1 MPDGGG
7 GVLPGFPKARGKRE
21 GRIRPMLASR
31 DIKEEDQTAR
41 SFIDGVID
49 GPVCL
54 GDISLKLTVGTPV
67 ALWLAE
73 EGVRAIQKTEKDVI
87 CIKAGNRLVTDMMT
101 ARWRKGEK
109 CVIAETDFFTYT
121 FMALPGGNGWS
132 LAACDMLPTARADL
146 RAYLRIFGDFRHLSE
161 RGVLPDFYL
170 RDLTAE
176 EIKESGLREGAVLS
190 VSSAVMKEMGRIY
203 KHKKRENKMRAKMN
217 EWRER
222 GRSFSGK
229 PKPKPRKNALVIV
242 QGEKEGE
249 GWNRTNMSNPVH
261 ID

>member
-1 MPDGGG
+1 MSGTCALKEKDRM
-7 GVLPGFPKARGKRE
+7 AR
-21 GRIRPMLASR
+21 A
-31 DIKEEDQTAR
+31 
-41 SFIDGVID
+41 FIDGVIG
-49 GPVCL
+49 GPVCIGYMPQKWTAETL
-54 GDISLKLTVGTPV
+54 A

-73 EGVRAIQKTEKDVI
+73 DGAKAIKKAEKKVI
-87 CIKAGNRLVTDMMT
+87 CLKAGSDLAT
-101 ARWRKGEK
+101 AIADAKWRKENGK
-109 CVIAETDFFTYT
+109 VIAEADYFAYSFT
-121 FMALPGGNGWS
+121 AAPDGWRLS
-132 LAACDMLPTARADL
+132 ECEMLWTARADL
-146 RAYLRIFGDFRHLSE
+146 RSYLHIFGDFRHLSE

-190 VSSAVMKEMGRIY
+190 VSSVVMKEMGRY
-203 KHKKRENKMRAKMN
+203 HTRKASKREKRMRAILN

-222 GRSFSGK
+222 GGSFSGE

-242 QGEKEGE
+242 QGKKEGE

>member
-1 MPDGGG
+1 MPAPRDITEEDK
-7 GVLPGFPKARGKRE
+7 KAR
-21 GRIRPMLASR
+21 A
-31 DIKEEDQTAR
+31 
-41 SFIDGVID
+41 FIDGIGA
-49 GPVCL
+49 GPVCI
-54 GDISLKLTVGTPV
+54 GETPQELTQLPA
-67 ALWLAE
+67 ALWLAK
-73 EGVRAIQKTEKDVI
+73 EGARAIREAEKKVI
-87 CIKAGNRLVTDMMT
+87 CLKAGSDLATAIAH
-101 ARWRKGEK
+101 ARWRKANGSI
-109 CVIAETDFFTYT
+109 IAETGYFAYT
-121 FMALPGGNGWS
+121 FAPSSDGWRLS
-132 LAACDMLPTARADL
+132 GCRMLWTARVEL
-146 RAYLRIFGDFRHLSE
+146 QSYLHMFGDFSHLSE

-190 VSSAVMKEMGRIY
+190 VSSTVMKEMGRIY

-222 GRSFSGK
+222 GRSFSGE